1 MIAPH
6 LPKPCATG
14 RPWAWPMC
22 ETRGKPGWKDSIDVR
37 FSLNKIRIGRT
48 FARNHAIAV
57 LLEEDQRSELG
68 SAEQACVF
76 EDRVEYRLQFVRR
89 ARNGAQHCRDCSPL
103 FKEFGH
109 LPLQIGLVHVEP
121 RPCAR
126 SPAAAA
132 LPTVSRKLGQ
142 SFKGSRA
149 IPGKT
154 AMTEPAQPA
163 QVCSRGAVL
172 SKVSHLPAFARADFI
187 G

>member
-1 MIAPH
+1 MWIGA
-6 LPKPCATG
+6 LSLI
-14 RPWAWPMC
+14 R
-22 ETRGKPGWKDSIDVR
+22 RDVR

-126 SPAAAA
+126 SPLRPRYRLSAG
-132 LPTVSRKLGQ
+132 SWG
-142 SFKGSRA
+142 SHFKGSGPNLR
-149 IPGKT
+149 
-154 AMTEPAQPA
+154 
-163 QVCSRGAVL
+163 
-172 SKVSHLPAFARADFI
+172 
-187 G
+187 